1 MLDPLNAALVIA
13 GSGLR
18 AQSSRM
24 QIVTENLAN
33 AGATASTP
41 GGDPYVRK
49 TITFGNEFDRAA
61 GVSLMKAGTRSQDS
75 SPFRIEYNP
84 GHPAA
89 DSKGF
94 VKLPNVDVMIEMADM
109 REANRSYQ
117 ASLQAFKQSREL
129 ITMTLDLLKA

>member
-1 MLDPLNAALVIA
+1 MMDPLNAALTIA

-33 AGATASTP
+33 AGSTASIP
-41 GGDPYVRK
+41 GGDPYARK
-49 TITFGNEFDRAA
+49 TITFGNEYDRAV
-61 GVSLMKAGTRSQDS
+61 GVTLMKARTIGQDS

-89 DSKGF
+89 DTKGF
-94 VKLPNVDVMIEMADM
+94 VKLPNIDVMIEMADM